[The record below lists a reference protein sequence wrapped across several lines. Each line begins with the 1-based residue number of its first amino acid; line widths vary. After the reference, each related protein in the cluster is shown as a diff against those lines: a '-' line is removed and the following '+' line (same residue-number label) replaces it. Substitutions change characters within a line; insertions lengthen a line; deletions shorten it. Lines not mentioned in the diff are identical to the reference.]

1 MDEPR
6 QVKLRLPE
14 NVAQYLEQW
23 ARAEDKPL
31 ATFVAE
37 WVTSFAKGWL
47 QPDQYEAFE
56 RGEKVDATRAIESER
71 RGLTAS
77 AARSAV
83 PQPMTQEPN
92 SETAKLLKHAI
103 YILTRLH
110 VGMYA
115 IPEKHGQMTT
125 EQLREVF
132 EMTRG
137 SAREYMLG
145 LDKHIAKTLED

>member
-1 MDEPR
+1 MSEQIGIRIDDE
-6 QVKLRLPE
+6 
-14 NVAQYLEQW
+14 
-23 ARAEDKPL
+23 
-31 ATFVAE
+31 
-37 WVTSFAKGWL
+37 SFAKLKEQAEQRGVSSVGKL
-47 QPDQYEAFE
+47 IQDIVADHLRSGVEATVAAPD
-56 RGEKVDATRAIESER
+56 TI
-71 RGLTAS
+71 
-77 AARSAV
+77 
-83 PQPMTQEPN
+83 
-92 SETAKLLKHAI
+92 KLLRHAI